1 MTAVG
6 NFLGCLMSFCIV
18 GNVEAPPNENRTAPK
33 PRKKFFIVGEE
44 CTEMI
49 DHFRIHLF
57 DTSKCGDRSESRRK
71 MKHEISA
78 FTFGCHLF
86 IELILWLIYIAG
98 RGFRNRHGSEFQT
111 PWLHCA
117 TQNMFTLHRHRFGCL
132 CELGSPIT
140 TVINFGTAI
149 HSRIGIQVCI
159 WQCK

>member
-18 GNVEAPPNENRTAPK
+18 GNVEAPPNENRTAPN

-44 CTEMI
+44 CTGMI

-86 IELILWLIYIAG
+86 IELIFMAY
-98 RGFRNRHGSEFQT
+98 
-111 PWLHCA
+111 LHCWTR
-117 TQNMFTLHRHRFGCL
+117 TQKPTRIRIPNSMVTLCDAEYVHIAQTQIRM
-132 CELGSPIT
+132 PM
-140 TVINFGTAI
+140 
-149 HSRIGIQVCI
+149 
-159 WQCK
+159 